1 MAKLSEGFR
10 QRLSASGPVLNSTPM
25 TNPPSVS
32 VVMPAFQLG
41 KVIAGNIER
50 VASVLSALPGA
61 VEIVVVDDGSTDQT
75 LSEALAA
82 TSQMPGASVLSHPA
96 NRGKGQAL
104 FTGARVATG
113 DLIVFLDADLDL
125 PPEQLPALLAGMGE
139 ADVLVGAKRDS
150 MAAGR
155 YPLIRRILSR
165 LFSLATVGAF
175 GLTVTETQTGLKIF
189 RREVLEKVIPQMRID
204 GYAYDLE
211 MLVRAQRAG
220 FKLAQTPV
228 ELGPGASTA
237 SLRGGMLWQM
247 ARDTARLQ
255 WWVWTGRVPRR

>member
-1 MAKLSEGFR
+1 M
-10 QRLSASGPVLNSTPM
+10 LNFNSM
-25 TNPPSVS
+25 TNPSSVS

-41 KVIAGNIER
+41 NVIAANIER
-50 VASVLSALPGA
+50 VASVLSSLPVA
-61 VEIVVVDDGSTDQT
+61 VEIIVVDDGSTDKT
-75 LSEALAA
+75 LSEALEA
-82 TSQMPGASVLSHPA
+82 TSEMPGASVLSHPS

-104 FTGARVATG
+104 FTGARAAKG

-125 PPEQLPALLAGMGE
+125 PPEQLPALLDGMGD

-155 YPLIRRILSR
+155 YPFIRRILSR
-165 LFSLATVGAF
+165 LFSLATVGLF
-175 GLTVTETQTGLKIF
+175 GLTVTETQTGLKVF
-189 RREVLEKVIPQMRID
+189 RREVLEIVVPRMRID

-220 FKLAQTPV
+220 FKLTQTPV

-237 SLRGGMLWQM
+237 ALRAGMLWQM

-255 WWVWTGRVPRR
+255 WWVWTGRVPRS

>member
-1 MAKLSEGFR
+1 
-10 QRLSASGPVLNSTPM
+10 M
-25 TNPPSVS
+25 TKSPSIS
-32 VVMPAFQLG
+32 VVLPAYQLG
-41 KVIAGNIER
+41 SVIAANVER
-50 VASVLSALPGA
+50 VAAILEPLSA
-61 VEIVVVDDGSTDQT
+61 EIIVVDDGSTDQT
-75 LSEALAA
+75 RSEALRA
-82 TSQMPGASVLSHPA
+82 TASISTASVLSHPV

-104 FTGARVATG
+104 FTGARAATG

-125 PPEQLPALLAGMGE
+125 PPEQLPELLAGMGDT
-139 ADVLVGAKRDS
+139 DVLVGAKRAS

-155 YPLIRRILSR
+155 YPVIRRLLSR
-165 LFSLATVGAF
+165 LFSLATVGLF

-189 RREVLEKVIPQMRID
+189 RRDVLEKVVPQMRID

-220 FKLAQTPV
+220 FKLTQTPV

-237 SLRGGMLWQM
+237 SLRGSMLWQM

-255 WWVWTGRVPRR
+255 WWVWTGGVPKP

>member
-1 MAKLSEGFR
+1 
-10 QRLSASGPVLNSTPM
+10 M
-25 TNPPSVS
+25 TNSPSVS
-32 VVMPAFQLG
+32 VVLPAFQLG
-41 KVIAGNIER
+41 SVIAANIER
-50 VASVLSALPGA
+50 VASVLSALP
-61 VEIVVVDDGSTDQT
+61 VEIVVVDDGSTDRT
-75 LSEALAA
+75 RSEALRA
-82 TSQMPGASVLSHPA
+82 TSNIPGASVLSHPV

-104 FTGARVATG
+104 FTGAKVATG

-125 PPEQLPALLAGMGE
+125 PPEQLPTLLDGMGD

-155 YPLIRRILSR
+155 YPLIRRVLSR
-165 LFSLATVGAF
+165 LFSLATVGLF

-189 RREVLEKVIPQMRID
+189 RRKVLDVVIPQMRIE

-228 ELGPGASTA
+228 DLGPGASTA
-237 SLRGGMLWQM
+237 SLRGAMLWQM

-255 WWVWTGRVPRR
+255 WWVWTGQVPKP